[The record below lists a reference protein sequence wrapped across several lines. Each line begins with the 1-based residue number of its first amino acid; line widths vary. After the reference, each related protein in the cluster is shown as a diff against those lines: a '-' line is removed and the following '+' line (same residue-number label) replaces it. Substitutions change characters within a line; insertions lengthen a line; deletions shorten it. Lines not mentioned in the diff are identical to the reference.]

1 MNEKWQAYEI
11 ILRLHAPLHIGRGRV
26 SYLQRARPYVTGRVL
41 RGALVSR
48 VGRNNPKLCRNS
60 PPDDPYRRV
69 SKTFGQY
76 LTFTYF
82 YPALKPK
89 GEDWQVCFPWDNEPD
104 FRRRFLSSYTA
115 AALEY
120 PQQTAA
126 EGLLYETEFI
136 APYTLDTGDP
146 VYLMG
151 YLFVKEGRLPGD
163 KYDWKAAFCRLQLGG
178 ERGYG
183 WGDVRLEKL
192 CSLSDSGTLFGC
204 EKITLNLEAKRPTV
218 CLEEDQPVLAH
229 TEAKAGGLAGVVEP
243 VVGREWRA
251 DHERKNKNKRKHVG
265 QHLPFDGVCFA
276 PGSKVLHEK
285 SNFTIE
291 KGGYWQQQPP
301 QEDAL

>member
-1 MNEKWQAYEI
+1 MPWTAYQV

-48 VGRNNPKLCRNS
+48 VGRNNPNLLSNDPR
-60 PPDDPYRRV
+60 DDPYRCV
-69 SKTFGQY
+69 SKTFAQY
-76 LTFTYF
+76 LTYTYF
-82 YPALKPK
+82 YPALKN
-89 GEDWQVCFPWDNEPD
+89 GDHWQAHFPWDNESG

-136 APYTLDTGDP
+136 APYTLDKGDP

-151 YLFVKEGRLPGD
+151 YIFVDEERLKCE
-163 KYDWKAAFCRLQLGG
+163 KYDWQAAFRRLQLGG

-183 WGDVRLEKL
+183 WGDVRLEEIRP
-192 CSLSDSGTLFGC
+192 LSDSGKLFGC
-204 EKITLNLEAKRPTV
+204 EKISLNLDKRPSVT
-218 CLEEDQPVLAH
+218 LEKDQPVLAH
-229 TEAKAGGLAGVVEP
+229 TDAKAGALAGPVEP
-243 VVGREWRA
+243 IVGREWRA
-251 DHERKNKNKRKHVG
+251 DNENKRKHVG
-265 QHLPFDGVCFA
+265 QHLPFDGVRFA
-276 PGSKVLHEK
+276 PGSVVLCESK
-285 SNFTIE
+285 FTIE

-301 QEDAL
+301 QERAP

>member
-1 MNEKWQAYEI
+1 MPWTAYQV

-48 VGRNNPKLCRNS
+48 VGRNNPALRSND
-60 PPDDPYRRV
+60 PRDPYRCV
-69 SKTFGQY
+69 SKTFAQY

-82 YPALKPK
+82 YPALEKKKEPGK
-89 GEDWQVCFPWDNEPD
+89 WDVCFPWDNEAC

-136 APYTLDTGDP
+136 APRALDNGQP

-151 YLFVKEGRLPGD
+151 YIFVDEERLNRD
-163 KYDWKAAFCRLQLGG
+163 KYDWKAAFRRLQLGG

-183 WGDVRLEKL
+183 WGDVRLIDNGIQPIPANDKL
-192 CSLSDSGTLFGC
+192 FETIHFDPNT
-204 EKITLNLEAKRPTV
+204 KRPGVT
-218 CLEEDQPVLAH
+218 LKENQPVLAH
-229 TEAKAGGLAGVVEP
+229 TDAKAGALAGPVEP
-243 VVGREWRA
+243 IVGREWRA
-251 DHERKNKNKRKHVG
+251 DNENKRKHVG
-265 QHLPFDGVCFA
+265 QHLLFDGVRFA
-276 PGSKVLHEK
+276 PGSIVLCEESK
-285 SNFTIE
+285 FTIE

-301 QEDAL
+301 QEGAP

>member
-1 MNEKWQAYEI
+1 MPWTAYQV
-11 ILRLHAPLHIGRGRV
+11 ILRLHTPLHVGRGRV

-48 VGRNNPKLCRNS
+48 VGRNNPKLCRNN
-60 PPDDPYRRV
+60 PPDDPYRCV

-82 YPALKPK
+82 YPALKPE
-89 GEDWQVCFPWDNEPD
+89 GEDWKVCFPWGDNEAG

-115 AALEY
+115 AALDY

-151 YLFVKEGRLPGD
+151 YIFVDEDRLKCE
-163 KYDWKAAFCRLQLGG
+163 KYDWKAAFRRLQLGG

-183 WGDVRLEKL
+183 WGEARLIDNGIQPISGDDKL
-192 CSLSDSGTLFGC
+192 FD
-204 EKITLNLEAKRPTV
+204 KIRFDLGKKRPMV
-218 CLEEDQPVLAH
+218 YLAENQPVLAH
-229 TEAKAGGLAGVVEP
+229 TDAKAGSIAGHIEP

-251 DHERKNKNKRKHVG
+251 EGDKEGKRKHIG
-265 QHLPFDGVCFA
+265 QHLAFNDIRFA
-276 PGSKVLHEK
+276 PGSVVTQE
-285 SNFTIE
+285 SVFSIGE
-291 KGGYWQQQPP
+291 AGYWQLESIPTSKEGAP
-301 QEDAL
+301 L

>member
-1 MNEKWQAYEI
+1 MPWTTYQV
-11 ILRLHAPLHIGRGRV
+11 ILRLHTPLHIGRGRV

-48 VGRNNPKLCRNS
+48 VGRNNPNLLSNDPR
-60 PPDDPYRRV
+60 DPYRCV
-69 SKTFGQY
+69 SKTFAQY

-82 YPALKPK
+82 YPALEKKEEPGK
-89 GEDWQVCFPWDNEPD
+89 WEVCFPWKCEAR

-136 APYTLDTGDP
+136 APYTLDKGDP

-151 YLFVKEGRLPGD
+151 YIFVDEARLPCD
-163 KYDWKAAFCRLQLGG
+163 KYDWKAAFRRLQLGG

-183 WGDVRLEKL
+183 WGDVRLI
-192 CSLSDSGTLFGC
+192 DNGIQQVSGNDKLFGQIC
-204 EKITLNLEAKRPTV
+204 FDPNTKRPIVT
-218 CLEEDQPVLAH
+218 LEKDQPVLAH
-229 TEAKAGGLAGVVEP
+229 TDAKAGALAGPVEP

-251 DHERKNKNKRKHVG
+251 DNEKKNKNKRIHVG
-265 QHLPFDGVCFA
+265 QHLPFDGVRFA
-276 PGSKVLHEK
+276 PGSVVSNK
-285 SNFTIE
+285 SDFVIGE
-291 KGGYWQQQPP
+291 GGYWQQQPP
-301 QEDAL
+301 QERAP